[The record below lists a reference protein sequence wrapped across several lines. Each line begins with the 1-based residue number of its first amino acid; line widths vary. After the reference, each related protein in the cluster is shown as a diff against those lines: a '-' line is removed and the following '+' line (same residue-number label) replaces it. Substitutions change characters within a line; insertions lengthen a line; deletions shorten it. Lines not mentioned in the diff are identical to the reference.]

1 MKSGHRQGSGRDMR
15 KQITRYIVVLA
26 ALITAMATE
35 AVAQNNEP
43 AVLNYRQADI
53 KAVTED
59 ISLLTGRSFIIDPRV
74 SGKVTIIS
82 REPVERAAV
91 LETFLSTLKVHGLAV
106 LPTPGGAYKIV
117 PEDQAA
123 VEGQILS
130 RRDKPT
136 DQMVTEVI
144 KLRHLDVTQASNMLK
159 TLVGKSGRVLPY
171 RPSNVLIL
179 VDFAPNVE
187 RLKAV
192 LAEVDKSRDVVRM
205 ISLSNTSPS
214 EMAEILEQLKSASGA
229 ENAMYS
235 GFSAVPVDA
244 SDTLMLKGDQK
255 VIDELMP
262 VIEQLDARRKSKG
275 DLRVVKLNHTSG
287 ETLLPVLQEV
297 SQSLAQS
304 KGENA
309 GGGRAGKT
317 SISLHPSTNSL
328 VINADPEMQKALGD
342 VIRQLDV
349 PRDQIMVE
357 GIIVEVS
364 DTTAKELGLQYF
376 LSGSQ
381 TSGVPFVTTN
391 YSNSTPNILASAGAL
406 LAADELG
413 EDSDALAALQSN
425 AIDSILGINGFAG
438 GLAGK
443 SSNGTTFGFILN
455 ALDEDIT
462 SNILSTPSVIT
473 IDNEEARILGGQ
485 EIPITTGETL
495 SSNNSNPFRTVNRED
510 IGVKLTVRPQINGEN
525 GILAH
530 IQQEVSSVAGT
541 ISSQSTD
548 LITNKRE
555 VETTVMLQDGEI
567 MVLGGLIQQDES
579 VSISGVP
586 LLKDIPVL
594 GEAFKSRAKSRE
606 QRNLMIFLR
615 MTIIRDKDQL
625 RRVTNKKYDFF
636 RNDPLMEDAYGGIG
650 LDGVMNKVIGATPAK
665 PEGE

>member
-1 MKSGHRQGSGRDMR
+1 MTINENKTRKTGREMSKYLCR
-15 KQITRYIVVLA
+15 LLFILA
-26 ALITAMATE
+26 ILAPLQ
-35 AVAQNNEP
+35 AVAQSDEP
-43 AVLNYRQADI
+43 ALLNYRQADI

-82 REPVERAAV
+82 NEPVQRSAV

-123 VEGQILS
+123 VEGQMMS
-130 RRDKPT
+130 ASDKVS
-136 DQMVTEVI
+136 DQMITEVI
-144 KLRHLDVTQASNMLK
+144 KLRHLDVTSASNMLK
-159 TLVGKSGRVLPY
+159 TMVGKSGRVLPY
-171 RPSNVLIL
+171 RPGNVLIL
-179 VDFAPNVE
+179 VDFASNIV
-187 RLKAV
+187 RLKTV

-205 ISLSNTSPS
+205 LSLTNTSPS
-214 EMAEILEQLKSASGA
+214 EMAEILNQLKGA
-229 ENAMYS
+229 AGNDTALYS
-235 GFSAVPVDA
+235 GFVTIPVDA
-244 SDTLMLKGDQK
+244 SDTLMIKGDEA
-255 VIDELMP
+255 VITELLP
-262 VIEQLDARRKSKG
+262 VIKQLDERRKSKG
-275 DLRVVKLNHTSG
+275 ALRVVKLSHADG

-297 SQSLAQS
+297 SQSLAKN
-304 KGENA
+304 KGESA
-309 GGGRAGKT
+309 GGGRDGKT

-349 PRDQIMVE
+349 PRDQVMVE

-376 LSGSQ
+376 MSGSK

-413 EDSDALAALQSN
+413 EDSDALAALQST

-443 SSNGTTFGFILN
+443 SNGTTFGFILN
-455 ALDEDIT
+455 ALDEDVT

-530 IQQEVSSVAGT
+530 IHQEVSSVAGT
-541 ISSQSTD
+541 ISSESTD

-555 VETTVMLQDGEI
+555 VETTVMLEDGEI

-579 VSISGVP
+579 ISISGIP
-586 LLKDIPVL
+586 LLMDIPLL
-594 GEAFKSRAKSRE
+594 GNAFKSEGKSRE

-615 MTIIRDKDQL
+615 MTIIRDKNQM
-625 RRVTNKKYDFF
+625 RRVTNQKYNFF
-636 RNDPLMEDAYGGIG
+636 RDDPLMQDAYGGIG
-650 LDGVMNKVIGATPAK
+650 LDGVMNRVIGATPEK

>member
-1 MKSGHRQGSGRDMR
+1 MR
-15 KQITRYIVVLA
+15 KHFNRLTFILA
-26 ALITAMATE
+26 FLSSAVTLPATAQT
-35 AVAQNNEP
+35 NEP
-43 AVLNYRQADI
+43 ALLNYRQADI

-82 REPVERAAV
+82 QEPVERSAV

-123 VEGQILS
+123 VEGQMLAS
-130 RRDKPT
+130 PESAS
-136 DQMVTEVI
+136 DQMITEVI
-144 KLRHLDVTQASNMLK
+144 RLRHLDATAASNMLK

-171 RPSNVLIL
+171 RSGNVLIL
-179 VDFAPNVE
+179 VDFASNIQ
-187 RLKAV
+187 RLKTV

-205 ISLSNTSPS
+205 VSLANTSPS
-214 EMAEILEQLKSASGA
+214 EMAEILDQLKGSGSG
-229 ENAMYS
+229 ENALYS
-235 GFSAVPVDA
+235 GFTVIPVDA
-244 SDTLMLKGDQK
+244 SDTLMIKGEETI
-255 VIDELMP
+255 IDGLLP
-262 VIEQLDARRKSKG
+262 VIEQLDAKRKSKG
-275 DLRVVKLNHTSG
+275 ALRVVKLNHADG

-297 SQSLAQS
+297 SQSLAKN

-309 GGGRAGKT
+309 GAAGPGKT

-349 PRDQIMVE
+349 PRDQVMVE

-376 LSGSQ
+376 LSGSK

-413 EDSDALAALQSN
+413 EDSDALAALQST

-443 SSNGTTFGFILN
+443 SNGTTFGFILN

-530 IQQEVSSVAGT
+530 IHQEVSSVAGT
-541 ISSQSTD
+541 ISSESTD

-555 VETTVMLQDGEI
+555 VETTVMLEDGEI
-567 MVLGGLIQQDES
+567 MVLGGLIQQDEA
-579 VSISGVP
+579 VSMSGVP
-586 LLKDIPVL
+586 LLMDIPVI
-594 GEAFKSRAKSRE
+594 GRAFRSEGKSME

-615 MTIIRDKDQL
+615 MTIIRDKNQL
-625 RRVTNKKYDFF
+625 RKVTNQKYNFF
-636 RNDPLMEDAYGGIG
+636 RDDPLMRDAYGGIG
-650 LDGVMNKVIGATPAK
+650 LDGVMNRVIGATPEK

>member
-1 MKSGHRQGSGRDMR
+1 MNSGQVRVSGRDMS
-15 KQITRYIVVLA
+15 KQIASFFVALA
-26 ALITAMATE
+26 ALMTVSLTE
-35 AVAQNNEP
+35 AMAQNNEP
-43 AVLNYRQADI
+43 ALLNYRQADI

-130 RRDKPT
+130 TPDNAT
-136 DQMVTEVI
+136 DQMITEVI

-179 VDFAPNVE
+179 VDFAPNVD

-214 EMAEILEQLKSASGA
+214 EMADILDQLASASGGD
-229 ENAMYS
+229 NAMYS

-244 SDTLMLKGDQK
+244 SDTLMLKGDEK
-255 VIDELMP
+255 VIEELLP
-262 VIEQLDARRKSKG
+262 VIQQLDARRKSKG
-275 DLRVVKLNHTSG
+275 DLRVIKLNHTSG

-297 SQSLAQS
+297 SQSLAQN
-304 KGENA
+304 KGESA

-328 VINADPEMQKALGD
+328 VINADPEMQKALDD

-530 IQQEVSSVAGT
+530 IHQEVSSVAGT

-555 VETTVMLQDGEI
+555 VETTVMLEDGEI

-579 VSISGVP
+579 VSVSGVP
-586 LLKDIPVL
+586 LLMDIPVL

-615 MTIIRDKDQL
+615 MTIIRDRDQL

-650 LDGVMNKVIGATPAK
+650 LDGVMNKVIGATPEK

>member
-1 MKSGHRQGSGRDMR
+1 MR

>member
-1 MKSGHRQGSGRDMR
+1 MSKYLCRLLF
-15 KQITRYIVVLA
+15 ILA
-26 ALITAMATE
+26 ILAPLQ
-35 AVAQNNEP
+35 AVAQSDEP
-43 AVLNYRQADI
+43 ALLNYRQADI

-82 REPVERAAV
+82 NEPVQRSAV

-123 VEGQILS
+123 VEGQMMS
-130 RRDKPT
+130 ASDKVS
-136 DQMVTEVI
+136 DQMITEVI
-144 KLRHLDVTQASNMLK
+144 KLRHLDVTSASNMLK
-159 TLVGKSGRVLPY
+159 TMVGKSGRVLPY
-171 RPSNVLIL
+171 RPGNVLIL
-179 VDFAPNVE
+179 VDFASNIV
-187 RLKAV
+187 RLKTV

-205 ISLSNTSPS
+205 LSLTNTSPS
-214 EMAEILEQLKSASGA
+214 EMAEILNQLKGA
-229 ENAMYS
+229 AGNDTALYS
-235 GFSAVPVDA
+235 GFVTIPVDA
-244 SDTLMLKGDQK
+244 SDTLMIKGDEA
-255 VIDELMP
+255 VITELLP
-262 VIEQLDARRKSKG
+262 VIKQLDERRKSKG
-275 DLRVVKLNHTSG
+275 ALRVVKLSHADG

-297 SQSLAQS
+297 SQSLAKN
-304 KGENA
+304 KGESA
-309 GGGRAGKT
+309 GGGRDGKT

-349 PRDQIMVE
+349 PRDQVMVE

-376 LSGSQ
+376 MSGSK

-413 EDSDALAALQSN
+413 EDSDALAALQST

-443 SSNGTTFGFILN
+443 SNGTTFGFILN
-455 ALDEDIT
+455 ALDEDVT

-530 IQQEVSSVAGT
+530 IHQEVSSVAGT
-541 ISSQSTD
+541 ISSESTD

-555 VETTVMLQDGEI
+555 VETTVMLEDGEI

-579 VSISGVP
+579 ISISGIP
-586 LLKDIPVL
+586 LLMDIPLL
-594 GEAFKSRAKSRE
+594 GNAFKSEGKSRE

-615 MTIIRDKDQL
+615 MTIIRDKNQM
-625 RRVTNKKYDFF
+625 RRVTNQKYNFF
-636 RNDPLMEDAYGGIG
+636 RDDPLMQDAYGGIG
-650 LDGVMNKVIGATPAK
+650 LDGVMNRVIGATPEK